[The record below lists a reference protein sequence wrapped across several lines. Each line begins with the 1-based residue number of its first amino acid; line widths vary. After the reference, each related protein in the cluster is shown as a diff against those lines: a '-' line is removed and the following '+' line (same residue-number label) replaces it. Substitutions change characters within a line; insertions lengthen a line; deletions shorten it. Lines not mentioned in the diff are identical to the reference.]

1 MDSLRIDGGVP
12 LKGEIA
18 VSGAKNAAL
27 PLIAAGLVTDGT
39 LRLRNVPD
47 LVDTGSMEVLLR
59 NHGMNVERT
68 GDILAIGGGATNF
81 DAPYDLVRK
90 MRASILVLGPLLARY
105 GQARVSLPGGCAIG
119 TRPVDLHIRA
129 MQAFGAIVE
138 LADGYIQARAPGGL
152 TGARVVFPM
161 VSVGAT
167 ENAMIAATLA
177 KGTSEIVNAAR
188 EPEISDLAECLIA
201 MGARI
206 TGHGTDTNYDRGCRQ
221 PRRCDT
227 RRHPRPDRGRHIR
240 HCRRDHRRR
249 ADIEEC
255 PRAHLDSLFEV
266 LRRCGIT
273 IDENDDGIRVAA
285 NGGIGSADI
294 TTDPFPGF
302 PTDLQAQFMALMC
315 LAEGSSRIS
324 ETVFENRFMHVP
336 ELMRMGADI
345 QVDGGVAMV
354 RGKPS
359 LTPAP
364 VMATDLRASVSL
376 VLAALAT
383 EGTSQVSRIYH
394 LDRGYSDLE
403 AKLGQWAHGCTGSE
417 AAVSGPV
424 HNGEDGRLRLQAAG
438 QDDLEVL
445 SALLQDAIIPGEDM
459 FHDQGG
465 RRFVMVVNRFC
476 WDQPPVRGVTSED
489 GGPVYQRRLCGVQIL
504 WCESCPSVGHAV

>member
-138 LADGYIQARAPGGL
+138 LADGYIQARAPSGL

-177 KGTSEIVNAAR
+177 KGTSELVNAAR
-188 EPEISDLAECLIA
+188 EPEISDLAECLTA

-206 TGHGTDTNYDRGCRQ
+206 TGHGTDTITIEGVDSLGDATYDVI
-221 PRRCDT
+221 
-227 RRHPRPDRGRHIR
+227 PDRIEAGTFAIAAAITGGEMTLKNA
-240 HCRRDHRRR
+240 R
-249 ADIEEC
+249 A
-255 PRAHLDSLFEV
+255 RHLDSLFEV
-266 LRRCGIT
+266 LRRCGVT

-285 NGGIGSADI
+285 GGSIVSADI

-403 AKLGQWAHGCTGSE
+403 AKLGQCGA
-417 AAVSGPV
+417 
-424 HNGEDGRLRLQAAG
+424 R
-438 QDDLEVL
+438 
-445 SALLQDAIIPGEDM
+445 M
-459 FHDQGG
+459 
-465 RRFVMVVNRFC
+465 RRV
-476 WDQPPVRGVTSED
+476 
-489 GGPVYQRRLCGVQIL
+489 
-504 WCESCPSVGHAV
+504 

>member
-1 MDSLRIDGGVP
+1 MDRLKIDGGVP
-12 LKGEIA
+12 LTGEIA
-18 VSGAKNAAL
+18 ISGAKNAAL
-27 PLIAAGLVTDGT
+27 PLMAAALVTDGM
-39 LRLRNVPD
+39 LRLTNVPD
-47 LVDTGSMEVLLR
+47 LVDTRSMEVLLT
-59 NHGMNVERT
+59 NHGLAVERD
-68 GDILAIGGGATNF
+68 GDCVAMSGDVTNV

-129 MQAFGAIVE
+129 MQALGAIVE
-138 LADGYIQARAPGGL
+138 LADGYIQARAPDGL
-152 TGARVVFPM
+152 IGARVVFPM

-167 ENAMIAATLA
+167 ENALIAASLA
-177 KGTSEIVNAAR
+177 KGTSELVNVAR

-206 TGHGTDTNYDRGCRQ
+206 SGHGTDTIIVEGVDRLGDATHPVIPDRIEAGTFAIAALITGGDLTLTNAQ
-221 PRRCDT
+221 PR
-227 RRHPRPDRGRHIR
+227 
-240 HCRRDHRRR
+240 
-249 ADIEEC
+249 
-255 PRAHLDSLFEV
+255 HLDSLV
-266 LRRCGIT
+266 DILRESGAGIT
-273 IDENDDGIRVAA
+273 ADGTSMRVTA
-285 NGGIGSADI
+285 NGVARAADI

-354 RGKPS
+354 RGRPA

-383 EGTSQVSRIYH
+383 QGTTEVSRIYH
-394 LDRGYSDLE
+394 LDRGYADLE
-403 AKLGQWAHGCTGSE
+403 TKLGQCGARME
-417 AAVSGPV
+417 RV
-424 HNGEDGRLRLQAAG
+424 
-438 QDDLEVL
+438 
-445 SALLQDAIIPGEDM
+445 
-459 FHDQGG
+459 GG
-465 RRFVMVVNRFC
+465 
-476 WDQPPVRGVTSED
+476 
-489 GGPVYQRRLCGVQIL
+489 
-504 WCESCPSVGHAV
+504 

>member
-12 LKGEIA
+12 LRGEIA

-27 PLIAAGLVTDGT
+27 PLMAAGLVTDGT
-39 LRLRNVPD
+39 LTLDNVPN
-47 LVDTGSMEVLLR
+47 LVDTASMEVLLR
-59 NHGMNVERT
+59 HHGMEVNRVGERVS
-68 GDILAIGGGATNF
+68 IGGTATNC

-105 GQARVSLPGGCAIG
+105 GEARVSLPGGCAIG

-129 MQAFGAIVE
+129 MQALGAIVE
-138 LADGYIQARAPGGL
+138 LADGYIQARAPSGL

-167 ENAMIAATLA
+167 ENALIAASLA
-177 KGTSEIVNAAR
+177 RGESEIVNAAR

-201 MGARI
+201 MGAKI
-206 TGHGTDTNYDRGCRQ
+206 SGQGTDTIVVEGVDRLG
-221 PRRCDT
+221 DAV
-227 RRHPRPDRGRHIR
+227 HSVIPDR
-240 HCRRDHRRR
+240 
-249 ADIEEC
+249 IEAGTFAIAAAITGGDLHLRNTR
-255 PRAHLDSLFEV
+255 PRHLDALFDV
-266 LRRCGIT
+266 LRQTGVSVS
-273 IDENDDGIRVAA
+273 DDGSSVHVTANDRVR
-285 NGGIGSADI
+285 SADI

-315 LAEGSSRIS
+315 LADGSSRIS

-345 QVDGGVAMV
+345 QVDGGIAMV
-354 RGKPS
+354 RGRPS

-383 EGTSQVSRIYH
+383 EGTSEVSRIYH

-403 AKLGQWAHGCTGSE
+403 AKLGNCGA
-417 AAVSGPV
+417 
-424 HNGEDGRLRLQAAG
+424 RLER
-438 QDDLEVL
+438 
-445 SALLQDAIIPGEDM
+445 
-459 FHDQGG
+459 
-465 RRFVMVVNRFC
+465 
-476 WDQPPVRGVTSED
+476 VRG
-489 GGPVYQRRLCGVQIL
+489 
-504 WCESCPSVGHAV
+504 

>member
-1 MDSLRIDGGVP
+1 MDSLKIDGGVP
-12 LKGEIA
+12 LTGEIA
-18 VSGAKNAAL
+18 ISGAKNAAL
-27 PLIAAGLVTDGT
+27 PLIAAALAGDGA

-47 LVDTGSMEVLLR
+47 LVDTRSMEVLLR
-59 NHGMNVERT
+59 NHGMEVGRE
-68 GDILAIGGGATNF
+68 GDHLVMKGGASNF

-105 GQARVSLPGGCAIG
+105 GEARVSLPGGCAIG

-138 LADGYIQARAPGGL
+138 LADGYIQARAPSGL

-177 KGTSEIVNAAR
+177 KGTSELVNVAR

-201 MGARI
+201 MGAKIR
-206 TGHGTDTNYDRGCRQ
+206 GHGTDTIIIEGVDRLG
-221 PRRCDT
+221 DAT
-227 RRHPRPDRGRHIR
+227 HDVIPDRIEAGTFAIAAAITGG
-240 HCRRDHRRR
+240 DLTLTR
-249 ADIEEC
+249 AR
-255 PRAHLDSLFEV
+255 PRHLDSLTEV
-266 LRRCGIT
+266 MKTCGIT
-273 IDENDDGIRVAA
+273 VEEGADKIRVAA
-285 NGGIGSADI
+285 NGTIGSADI

-315 LAEGSSRIS
+315 LADGSSRIS

-345 QVDGGVAMV
+345 QVDGGIAMV
-354 RGKPS
+354 RGRKS

-383 EGTSQVSRIYH
+383 EGTTQVSRIYH
-394 LDRGYSDLE
+394 LDRGYADLE
-403 AKLGQWAHGCTGSE
+403 DKLG
-417 AAVSGPV
+417 
-424 HNGEDGRLRLQAAG
+424 R
-438 QDDLEVL
+438 
-445 SALLQDAIIPGEDM
+445 
-459 FHDQGG
+459 
-465 RRFVMVVNRFC
+465 
-476 WDQPPVRGVTSED
+476 
-489 GGPVYQRRLCGVQIL
+489 CGARMKRV
-504 WCESCPSVGHAV
+504 